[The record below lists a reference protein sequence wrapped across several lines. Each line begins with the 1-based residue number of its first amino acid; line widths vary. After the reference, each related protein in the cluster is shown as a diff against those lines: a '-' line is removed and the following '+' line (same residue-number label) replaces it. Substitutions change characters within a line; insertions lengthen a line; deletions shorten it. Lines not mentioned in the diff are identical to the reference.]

1 MSDVKVSVAVAAAL
15 NPFSTNNPRAW
26 FKLAQSRF
34 LCCQI
39 TTDEEKCGRV
49 LEALPP
55 EVFERIAPWLET
67 QPDEGM
73 KYTDLKDELLSCY
86 TSSSTSRAQQILDL
100 VNNPASTHSER
111 WRQID
116 ALQHNT
122 DGSTLDLA
130 WELWLTSLPAA
141 VRLQVRK
148 APSAKLSDKSAVVRE
163 ADTIQKQLDKEMAKE
178 PSGHA
183 MAAQP
188 KKYQQNRQAQQNRF
202 DDTKDKI
209 IDGYC
214 WYHRTH
220 KHRARK
226 CLEGCK
232 KFVDLPAKNGTGGQ

>member
-1 MSDVKVSVAVAAAL
+1 MTEVTVSVAAAL
-15 NPFSTNNPRAW
+15 SPFSTNNPRAW

-34 LCCQI
+34 TCCKI
-39 TTDEEKCGRV
+39 KTDDEKCSRV
-49 LEALPP
+49 LEALQP

-73 KYTDLKDELLSCY
+73 KYSDLKEELLSCY
-86 TSSSTSRAQQILDL
+86 TSSKTSRAQQILDL
-100 VNNPASTHSER
+100 VNNPADTHSSR

-116 ALQHNT
+116 ALQRNT

-141 VRLQVRK
+141 VRLQIRK
-148 APSAKLSDKSAVVRE
+148 APAEKTTDKSAAIRE
-163 ADTIQKQLDKEMAKE
+163 ADTIQKQLDKEAAREPAGHVMASQPRK
-178 PSGHA
+178 PSQSKHH
-183 MAAQP
+183 QSNP
-188 KKYQQNRQAQQNRF
+188 

-220 KHRARK
+220 RHRARK

-232 KFVDLPAKNGTGGQ
+232 KFVHLPAKNATDGQ